1 VVLYHIKRRRLMTF
15 LTKDM
20 NLKYLL
26 FMSER

>member
-1 VVLYHIKRRRLMTF
+1 VDLYHIKWQRLMTF

-26 FMSER
+26 FISER